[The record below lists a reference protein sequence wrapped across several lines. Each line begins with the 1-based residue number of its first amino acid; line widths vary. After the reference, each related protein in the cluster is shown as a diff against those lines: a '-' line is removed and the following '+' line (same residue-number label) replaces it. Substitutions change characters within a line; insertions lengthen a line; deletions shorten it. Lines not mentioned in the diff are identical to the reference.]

1 MEEQIINEEILREEI
16 IDWKTLEKKEELET
30 NEINESK
37 KMLRKIQYILECTK
51 DIPQGIKKEQKTL
64 DEYIEEWKEEDPR
77 LEKNL
82 DDNHCGSIKYKFY
95 KYLYQIRQG
104 NTIKLESTKKE
115 VTEKNYEEIYE
126 KDTELKNKI
135 EEENGTQIQF
145 LSNKQEQEKN
155 ETIYEL
161 NKSLEKTDDTS
172 KNSFKIGEGQN
183 APNQQ
188 NESFFQKTKRWAGT
202 AWSYINIANYFPKTE
217 YKEYRNANGDWVK
230 IPKKKIPLKKK
241 KVEETDEEH
250 IINKTFDRDRENL
263 TFMTLDKIPIPNFG

>member
-1 MEEQIINEEILREEI
+1 M
-16 IDWKTLEKKEELET
+16 
-30 NEINESK
+30 EINNSEV
-37 KMLRKIQYILECTK
+37 K
-51 DIPQGIKKEQKTL
+51 DI
-64 DEYIEEWKEEDPR
+64 
-77 LEKNL
+77 KNIT
-82 DDNHCGSIKYKFY
+82 NVMNENV
-95 KYLYQIRQG
+95 
-104 NTIKLESTKKE
+104 NTISNQNQTQDNNINLHKKNDS
-115 VTEKNYEEIYE
+115 VLLPMNINIKNSQ
-126 KDTELKNKI
+126 NKI